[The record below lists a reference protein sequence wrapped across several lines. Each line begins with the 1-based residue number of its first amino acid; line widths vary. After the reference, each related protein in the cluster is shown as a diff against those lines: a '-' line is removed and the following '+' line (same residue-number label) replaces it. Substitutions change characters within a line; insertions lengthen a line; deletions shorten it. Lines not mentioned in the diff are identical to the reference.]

1 MALGGLVGHRRRA
14 IVCAATAV
22 VVAFGVTS
30 AGSAQA
36 ATQADNKSTYIVQM
50 TGAPIASYTGDI
62 PGLAATKPA
71 KGTKIDTRS
80 TAAVAYRDHLKA
92 ERNSVLGS
100 AGLAARP
107 TVYNYDVTLNGVAMK
122 LTEAEANRLEHTKG
136 VLHVWK

>member
-36 ATQADNKSTYIVQM
+36 AVQADSKSTYIVQL

-80 TAAVAYRDHLKA
+80 VAAAAYRDHLKA
-92 ERNSVLGS
+92 ERNTVLAK
-100 AGLAARP
+100 AGLASPSSGSTVASGGRHAIHQRTRP
-107 TVYNYDVTLNGVAMK
+107 RRHHRA
-122 LTEAEANRLEHTKG
+122 
-136 VLHVWK
+136 